1 MPTKNSNPIHL
12 GARLCAWFVSSC
24 AAAVVPTWVL
34 AQDLVQGNAPYYL
47 GASQAIT
54 HDSNL
59 YRLSDSTPAPV
70 GGLSKSDTTYTSMAL
85 AGFEQI
91 AGRQRWRADGSL
103 SAVRFGNNS
112 ALNHQAYNLKL
123 GADWASIERLSGSV
137 NAHVDK
143 ALVRFNN
150 DSLVANAFGRNMVT
164 TRGFDGTVRMGVVTR
179 WTLEA
184 GVAYQRADYSALSYA
199 ARDFRQSSVAL
210 GLRYVPSSALSFA
223 LTARQTTGQF
233 PHVLAPTSASTVAD
247 HYSGSNLDLSTRWVA
262 SAASQ
267 IDARVSWGHTR
278 FDRATGNDFSGVTG
292 VGTWTWRPTGKLRF
306 EARVAR
312 ERGQDVTALELFAIG
327 RAVDVSRTSTTWL
340 LGATHELSSKIN
352 VTASVGGSN
361 RDLVDTRATTGG
373 PTNTTNTAISV
384 HGSDRSELRA
394 LGLRWTPTRS
404 VLLGCDV
411 SSERRSTQSSLSS
424 AYSSQALGCF
434 GRFTLQ

>member
-1 MPTKNSNPIHL
+1 M
-12 GARLCAWFVSSC
+12 
-24 AAAVVPTWVL
+24 VPTGVL
-34 AQDLVQGNAPYYL
+34 AQDLAQGNAPYYL

-59 YRLSDSTPAPV
+59 YRLSDSAPAPI
-70 GGLSKSDTTYTSMAL
+70 GGLSKSDTTHTSMAM
-85 AGFEQI
+85 AGLEQI

-112 ALNHQAYNLKL
+112 ALNHQGYNLKL
-123 GADWASIERLSGSV
+123 GADWASVERLSGSV
-137 NAHVDK
+137 NAHIDK

-150 DSLVANAFGRNMVT
+150 DSLVTNAFGRNIVT

-210 GLRYVPSSALSFA
+210 GLRYAPSSALSFA

-233 PHVLAPTSASTVAD
+233 PHVPTQVTSLVPAPAGTTNVAD
-247 HYSGSNLDLSTRWVA
+247 HYSGSNLDWSTRWVA

-267 IDARVSWGHTR
+267 IDARLSWGHTR

-292 VGTWTWRPTGKLRF
+292 QGTWTWRATGKLRF

-312 ERGQDVTALELFAIG
+312 ERGQDVTALDLFAIG

-340 LGATHELSSKIN
+340 LGATHEVSSKIN
-352 VTASVGGSN
+352 LTASLGGSN

-373 PTNTTNTAISV
+373 STTTTNTATSV
-384 HGSDRSELRA
+384 HGSDHSELQS

>member
-1 MPTKNSNPIHL
+1 MAPN
-12 GARLCAWFVSSC
+12 W
-24 AAAVVPTWVL
+24 
-34 AQDLVQGNAPYYL
+34 AQAQEHAQGHVPYYV

-59 YRLSDSTPAPV
+59 YRLSDSTPAPI
-70 GGLSKSDTTYTSMAL
+70 GGLGKSDTTYTSMAM
-85 AGFEQI
+85 AGLEQI

-123 GADWASIERLSGSV
+123 GADWASIERLSGSL

-150 DSLVANAFGRNMVT
+150 DALVANAFGRNMVT

-210 GLRYVPSSALSFA
+210 GLRYAPSSALSFA

-233 PHVLAPTSASTVAD
+233 PHVPTQVTSLVPAPAGASTVAD
-247 HYSGSNLDLSTRWVA
+247 RYSGSNLDWSTRWVA

-267 IDARVSWGHTR
+267 IDARLSWGHTR

-292 VGTWTWRPTGKLRF
+292 QGTWTWRPTGKLRF

-352 VTASVGGSN
+352 LTASLGGSN

-373 PTNTTNTAISV
+373 STTTNTATSV
-384 HGSDRSELRA
+384 HGSDHSELRS